1 MTLNNTNVSNYSQ
14 PANSVAAGVPAA
26 TDLRYKRRPERHG
39 HWQTGSLAVPG
50 IAGESTVPQGLKTA
64 GDYLKTL

>member
-26 TDLRYKRRPERHG
+26 TDLR
-39 HWQTGSLAVPG
+39 
-50 IAGESTVPQGLKTA
+50 
-64 GDYLKTL
+64 